1 MIIAE
6 AANFM
11 YEKFLIDTLSFPET
25 TSPKESYGGPVFAA
39 GTMIATLPQRAG
51 G

>member
-39 GTMIATLPQRAG
+39 GTMIATLPQRTG
-51 G
+51 E